1 MATIAI
7 SSFQPESGDLV
18 QYVATM
24 LAQRYGL
31 ANVTVLEQIPD
42 LNQRAALAYQADVVL
57 VLIGPRWVHLLT
69 DPSQTVARQ
78 EVSALLRNPA
88 PRLLVPVLLHRATM
102 PTGETLPPDVQPIA
116 YVQAMTVRDGSAFS
130 SDMQAVIT
138 TIDGY
143 FKRREQ
149 ARRAQGNFVWFRIMT
164 LSPFAVF
171 VLAGIAA
178 STLQVGSAANATPL
192 QDALL
197 LVLVLLLFLVPTAVW
212 LVSCVI
218 AIITRRVVWAVAN
231 GLMQPISLFLAILFS
246 ADITRLPQSGTL
258 PSAVVAGGTVVLFL
272 FAWLIWP
279 IIFALTLPPYRK
291 KRGISGR

>member
-1 MATIAI
+1 MPTIAI
-7 SSFQPESGDLV
+7 STVQPDTGDLV

-24 LAQRYGL
+24 LAQRYGP

-42 LNQRAALAYQADVVL
+42 LNRRAALAYQADVVL
-57 VLIGPRWVHLLT
+57 FLIGPSWPHLLT
-69 DPSQTVARQ
+69 DPSRTVARQ

-88 PRLLVPVLLHRATM
+88 PRLMVPLLLHGATM
-102 PTGETLPPDVQPIA
+102 PIGETLSPDVRPIA
-116 YVQAMTVRDGSAFS
+116 YVQAMTVRDGSAFI

-143 FKRREQ
+143 FKRREE
-149 ARRAQGNFVWFRIMT
+149 ARRAQGNFVWFRIMS

-178 STLQVGSAANATPL
+178 STLQVGSAPNATPL

-197 LVLVLLLFLVPTAVW
+197 LVLVLLLFLVPITLW

-231 GLMQPISLFLAILFS
+231 GLMQPISLLLAALFYQ
-246 ADITRLPQSGTL
+246 DITRLPQSGALLSTIL
-258 PSAVVAGGTVVLFL
+258 AGGIVVFFF

-279 IIFALTLPPYRK
+279 IIFALILPPYRK